1 MLFLAPGHLLHTRLR
16 SLQHLALPFPPCSP
30 PFVTLTQSTATAHH
44 GSPCRWQVPH
54 RQEDWEWIGDIY
66 LGVNIISGEEVAIKL
81 ESVKAKHPQL
91 EYEAKVYKTLAGGV
105 GVPFVRWFGVECDY
119 NAMVLDLLGPS
130 LEDLFNFCNRKFSL
144 KTTLLLADQL
154 ISRIEYIH
162 SRNFIHRDIK
172 PDNFLMGIGKRGNQ
186 VNVIDFGLA
195 KKYRDPKTHLHIP
208 YRENKNLTGTARYT
222 SINTHLGVEQSRR
235 DDMESL
241 GYVLMYFLRGSLPWQ
256 GLKAATKKQKYDR
269 IMEKKMTTPT
279 EYLCRGFPNE
289 FAIYL
294 NYCRS
299 LRFDDKP
306 DYSYLRKLFRD
317 LFVREGFQYDY
328 VFDWSVQQ
336 RVDDVQKQQ
345 LEFQK
350 QQAAGGAQPQPPQQ
364 QPQGQSAA
372 GAAQPKRRVLQP
384 GEVDQQGQG
393 VPQSDQRMLRSQ
405 TRNQQESRMRAG
417 GDPAPCEI
425 KVRLWKAAGRHQQ
438 EEEMKSRGN
447 WSAPRTRLRPP
458 SSPRLNPS
466 FVGFTAEG
474 ARGYDIVAEIASIED
489 SDSSPSPLAHPGLTT
504 FPHPLHLLGPVGCHF
519 DGRCLEIRPPLP
531 PSPATSDSS
540 ATRSRLS
547 PSPTLSAVHRHSIS
561 RFFTFVAALDGQGKL
576 AMRRRDR
583 KAAEGF
589 FGRRLRILCTASS
602 RAGSVVGGWRR
613 GELDEAVSLAFR
625 LVDLDPPLSVT
636 TSPPRFSAIA
646 SHPSRA
652 LVLFPSLL
660 PPPTR
665 PSPRLARLAASQFCP
680 ERAGSKR
687 RNSTFER
694 YLDSVHL
701 HPLTFAL
708 AALDKLSS
716 VELALV
722 QFHLDNDEPGFGQV
736 LTNARRIW
744 EQRRLEAVQRGEL
757 LDGRESRPP
766 SSLSSTGSNGLA
778 ARLDPPAT
786 PAPVPSEFFPLVE
799 TLRRLQQK
807 PGARV
812 MAASLGSTMRGA
824 FRGVLSSKSRFQTF
838 KEYTM
843 AAAAAGLVETGR
855 GEKQGQDW
863 VRLLPPYSQTAKPRQ
878 PSLPPRP
885 ASTTSASH
893 PTHPSPLPPDLFH
906 LASLEFSFSPDD
918 LASLPSHQ
926 LILLQFR
933 KDPSA
938 LSFRD
943 VERVFWRRRAE
954 AKARGETWRDPTAAK
969 AVSPLAIPSTLES
982 PTSPP
987 LAERLPD
994 RVASSLV
1001 NLDLTGL
1008 PPHLLGSV
1016 AGLIGLLPPQ
1026 TPCIAAGFFDRATPL
1041 ESLRACLAFR
1051 TEALADEVA
1060 AQIASLP
1067 PQPDGLQIIASR
1079 SSELPEWRWRNVV
1092 PREREPLW
1100 REYRLWQDLVQGK
1113 KRRESSA
1120 HPAGDDRQKRRKS
1133 EIPATDRLP
1142 RVVRASDRVPLD
1154 RLESLYPLEISMDK
1168 PAKDLTNRAAADD
1181 AFVWRF
1187 GATAWKDESR
1197 TSGKYYHLLFQS
1209 HREREAFAHWLDEEA
1224 SRYWK
1229 RNGVVIRIPRADACK
1244 QLDWRFRHFS
1254 HAWRSD
1260 NGFVLDR
1267 SDVAPTAGEFGRGGA
1282 DYQVDHPDT
1291 GLFDFE
1297 FVLHGRDPPSPTRV
1311 TSRHVR
1317 SVTCELHPPPK
1328 RESVG
1333 HDSAA
1338 SPAASAEG
1346 PRPSPT

>member
-1 MLFLAPGHLLHTRLR
+1 M
-16 SLQHLALPFPPCSP
+16 
-30 PFVTLTQSTATAHH
+30 AH
-44 GSPCRWQVPH
+44 S
-54 RQEDWEWIGDIY
+54 
-66 LGVNIISGEEVAIKL
+66 
-81 ESVKAKHPQL
+81 
-91 EYEAKVYKTLAGGV
+91 
-105 GVPFVRWFGVECDY
+105 
-119 NAMVLDLLGPS
+119 
-130 LEDLFNFCNRKFSL
+130 
-144 KTTLLLADQL
+144 
-154 ISRIEYIH
+154 
-162 SRNFIHRDIK
+162 
-172 PDNFLMGIGKRGNQ
+172 
-186 VNVIDFGLA
+186 
-195 KKYRDPKTHLHIP
+195 
-208 YRENKNLTGTARYT
+208 
-222 SINTHLGVEQSRR
+222 
-235 DDMESL
+235 
-241 GYVLMYFLRGSLPWQ
+241 
-256 GLKAATKKQKYDR
+256 
-269 IMEKKMTTPT
+269 
-279 EYLCRGFPNE
+279 
-289 FAIYL
+289 
-294 NYCRS
+294 
-299 LRFDDKP
+299 
-306 DYSYLRKLFRD
+306 
-317 LFVREGFQYDY
+317 
-328 VFDWSVQQ
+328 
-336 RVDDVQKQQ
+336 
-345 LEFQK
+345 
-350 QQAAGGAQPQPPQQ
+350 
-364 QPQGQSAA
+364 
-372 GAAQPKRRVLQP
+372 
-384 GEVDQQGQG
+384 
-393 VPQSDQRMLRSQ
+393 
-405 TRNQQESRMRAG
+405 
-417 GDPAPCEI
+417 
-425 KVRLWKAAGRHQQ
+425 
-438 EEEMKSRGN
+438 
-447 WSAPRTRLRPP
+447 
-458 SSPRLNPS
+458 
-466 FVGFTAEG
+466 
-474 ARGYDIVAEIASIED
+474 
-489 SDSSPSPLAHPGLTT
+489 
-504 FPHPLHLLGPVGCHF
+504 
-519 DGRCLEIRPPLP
+519 
-531 PSPATSDSS
+531 
-540 ATRSRLS
+540 
-547 PSPTLSAVHRHSIS
+547 
-561 RFFTFVAALDGQGKL
+561 
-576 AMRRRDR
+576 
-583 KAAEGF
+583 
-589 FGRRLRILCTASS
+589 
-602 RAGSVVGGWRR
+602 
-613 GELDEAVSLAFR
+613 
-625 LVDLDPPLSVT
+625 
-636 TSPPRFSAIA
+636 
-646 SHPSRA
+646 
-652 LVLFPSLL
+652 
-660 PPPTR
+660 
-665 PSPRLARLAASQFCP
+665 
-680 ERAGSKR
+680 
-687 RNSTFER
+687 

-938 LSFRD
+938 LSVPFRD

-1008 PPHLLGSV
+1008 PLHLLGSV

-1346 PRPSPT
+1346 PRLAPSAVWSATHSSSVAHRQAESDMMRQTSPSPFPPAGPNLLPPPSPTPLAAAPPPTTAAPPSQIDRSQDQPGDPLQLSDLPAFSSALSAARLSPTQGLDLSSRPRRPTATDLNDFEMDVRDLFAVAARDYFITGRVKSEPLDDAGLSVQADVHANEAMSPGGAALVPQASTDESKSAPLSKPLDLPRPSPVPSAANLSHASTAESAGMQPTLTADIRPHSTSPHSLGAPSLIQPSALAAVEQQPPFPQAEAHPHSEAPPTPIDGRARVSQATRQTQPVDLPFSLPPSSAYTPQSSHPLARRPTEPTSPRTPSHTTTRPFPASPPTRLTAVSNGLPTQGMRPAPSMAGIPTGPRSMVAAGTVAARPPGLPAKPAFRTALPPQERL